1 MLLIVFLLYTN
12 LGTITNAII
21 KHIIAPIFHRNPSRF
36 QQPNVNAPL
45 ADVAGGGGG
54 DRLTGSNIERLLAI
68 TEQQSKL
75 LAAAAATSVAAKK
88 SESSRVEVLR
98 PSPPKKIKQS
108 IETAPGTVRK
118 SKDDTQKPTE
128 IDAETETDNESV
140 NSEEDIVVIEE
151 TVTIE
156 LEINNANKTI
166 K

>member
-45 ADVAGGGGG
+45 ADVGGGG

-118 SKDDTQKPTE
+118 SKNDTQEPTE

-151 TVTIE
+151 TVTVA